1 MELFLRRSYPEQGE
15 PERDYIWSVVDTGA
29 AIGTILYTAYAPE
42 GTDRWQWI
50 ITANLNRTPY
60 NKTGRAPSREAAM
73 AAFKE
78 TWAKIRAY
86 IGPDAWW
93 HIVAHIERVTNQGDG
108 SALDT
113 HGREL
118 LAAYRRRRAIDIRVP
133 RYIGE
138 CEA

>member
-1 MELFLRRSYPEQGE
+1 
-15 PERDYIWSVVDTGA
+15 
-29 AIGTILYTAYAPE
+29 
-42 GTDRWQWI
+42 
-50 ITANLNRTPY
+50 
-60 NKTGRAPSREAAM
+60 M